1 MAGRLMGRRPLLA
14 LAAGIAALLAGIV
27 LAVHL
32 LRLLVG
38 AAYPVFPEA
47 TSSSPI
53 WAYGGG
59 VGFVDGTEWPGR
71 SAILIDQKTGVE
83 YLMVQGADG
92 DTDVTLL
99 VNADGSPKVA
109 EE

>member
-1 MAGRLMGRRPLLA
+1 MDRRSRITFAAEVAA
-14 LAAGIAALLAGIV
+14 LCAGIALTIYLLSLLFGY
-27 LAVHL
+27 LAPTL
-32 LRLLVG
+32 
-38 AAYPVFPEA
+38 PTA
-47 TSSSPI
+47 TSASPI

-59 VGFVDGTEWPGR
+59 IGFVDDTEWYGK

-83 YLMVQGADG
+83 YLMVQGEDG